1 MRTSILAS
9 ISSASLSVHLLPD
22 FWFRRQRSAKRVS
35 ELGRRRT
42 RVVVFSGGS
51 VSFELSFELTCL
63 NSSIS
68 TIMHPAS
75 GKGVVNDSVLGK
87 QTMNATRL
95 HRREPWP
102 HRRARG
108 GLRVSDS
115 PLCHQTEP
123 ECCCVN
129 RRRKGKGREGGSV
142 QCKGDCCTETWDLN

>member
-42 RVVVFSGGS
+42 RVAAFSRGS
-51 VSFELSFELTCL
+51 VSFELSFEVACL

-68 TIMHPAS
+68 TIMHPAI

-87 QTMNATRL
+87 QTVNTTRL

-115 PLCHQTEP
+115 PLYHQTEP
-123 ECCCVN
+123 KCGCVN
-129 RRRKGKGREGGSV
+129 RRRESRGRGRHRTV
-142 QCKGDCCTETWDLN
+142 